1 MEETTRILVIT
12 REKNNIA
19 LEVDNA
25 KIQIEKMENFD
36 DILKRLD
43 KDLYDSYDFVVFAEE
58 RTNTTYIGHYLP
70 LNIEN
75 IYRNQIFINELLINS
90 IIIDNIKYLIDEK
103 YTIQIGIMI
112 RHIIRKDIKYND
124 FNLNNEIEYISN
136 FNRFSKRDSIR
147 LKDNI
152 YDAVKENYCQN
163 SFLRTIKFSLNKD
176 KIVKK
181 FLFKV
186 YNNIIEDTKKNT
198 EINLVFK
205 KLIGIVK

>member
-1 MEETTRILVIT
+1 MEDTTRILVLT
-12 REKNNIA
+12 REKKKVV
-19 LEVDNA
+19 LQVDRA
-25 KIQIEKMENFD
+25 TIQIEKTENFD

-43 KDLYDSYDFVVFAEE
+43 KDLYDSYDFVVFVEE

-124 FNLNNEIEYISN
+124 FNLNNEIKYISN
-136 FNRFSKRDSIR
+136 FNRFSNKDSIR
-147 LKDNI
+147 LKNNI

-163 SFLRTIKFSLNKD
+163 SFFRTIKFSLNKD

-205 KLIGIVK
+205 KLIGIIK